1 MTSQS
6 VVYSTSNAWRRASS
20 LAWNAGVAFAERDN
34 RVLRLELHPRD
45 ADFAAVKRSWQGIL
59 EKALRHRKP
68 ATVAE
73 FMRRARPG
81 DAATG
86 WSTTVRGD

>member
-1 MTSQS
+1 M
-6 VVYSTSNAWRRASS
+6 
-20 LAWNAGVAFAERDN
+20 VAVAERDN
-34 RVLRLELHPRD
+34 RLLRIELHPRD

-73 FMRRARPG
+73 FMRRTRPG
-81 DAATG
+81 DSAAV
-86 WSTTVRGD
+86 WSSTMRGD